1 MRGLRKEID
10 RTCEVDLVEVFLC
23 FDDQRGSFD
32 LPGESDHFG
41 MSPLAEYH
49 DLPSDLP
56 HLFVCFDDAPL
67 EFGHDRAGRVDQ
79 LDAQLFRQPVGR
91 RRFAVRPD
99 EEAPSSQFRHLIVGH
114 RVHAEPFEPLHF
126 DAVVYDV
133 PQREDLALLL
143 QSLFRAGDRS
153 HDSKQK
159 PEWLSIS
166 TLIAEVVRY
175 CILCDAVIGRKLSYR
190 NAP

>member
-1 MRGLRKEID
+1 
-10 RTCEVDLVEVFLC
+10 
-23 FDDQRGSFD
+23 
-32 LPGESDHFG
+32 

-143 QSLFRAGDRS
+143 QSLFRAEIALTTP
-153 HDSKQK
+153 KQK

>member
-1 MRGLRKEID
+1 M
-10 RTCEVDLVEVFLC
+10 
-23 FDDQRGSFD
+23 
-32 LPGESDHFG
+32 
-41 MSPLAEYH
+41 
-49 DLPSDLP
+49 
-56 HLFVCFDDAPL
+56 
-67 EFGHDRAGRVDQ
+67 
-79 LDAQLFRQPVGR
+79 
-91 RRFAVRPD
+91 RPD

-153 HDSKQK
+153 HDSEAK

>member
-1 MRGLRKEID
+1 M
-10 RTCEVDLVEVFLC
+10 
-23 FDDQRGSFD
+23 
-32 LPGESDHFG
+32 
-41 MSPLAEYH
+41 
-49 DLPSDLP
+49 
-56 HLFVCFDDAPL
+56 
-67 EFGHDRAGRVDQ
+67 
-79 LDAQLFRQPVGR
+79 
-91 RRFAVRPD
+91 RPD

-133 PQREDLALLL
+133 PSEKTSPCSCRASSAREIA
-143 QSLFRAGDRS
+143 
-153 HDSKQK
+153 HDSEAK

>member
-143 QSLFRAGDRS
+143 QSLFRAEIALTTP
-153 HDSKQK
+153 KQK

>member
-91 RRFAVRPD
+91 RRFSMRPD
-99 EEAPSSQFRHLIVGH
+99 EETPPFQSRHLIVGH
-114 RVHAEPFEPLHF
+114 RVHAEPLEALHF
-126 DAVVYDV
+126 DAVVYDI
-133 PQREDLALLL
+133 PEREDLALFL
-143 QSLFRAGDRS
+143 QSLFRPGDRS
-153 HDSKQK
+153 HDSEAK

-166 TLIAEVVRY
+166 TLIAEVVRC
-175 CILCDAVIGRKLSYR
+175 CILCGAVIGRKLSYR